1 MFEILLTK
9 QKRSLGPLR
18 PRGSSSLLVHFS
30 RAKVAALLGSVSL
43 PRAQAHQKALLWG
56 DS

>member
-18 PRGSSSLLVHFS
+18 PRGSSSLVHFS

-56 DS
+56 DG